1 MNITVITSDDLD
13 LGVGPQKTTTFA
25 DSAWHV
31 DDAGALH
38 IKRQESRGNYVSFA
52 PHAWTA
58 VVENSVIVTALAV
71 KR

>member
-1 MNITVITSDDLD
+1 MNITVITTTDLD

-25 DSAWHV
+25 DSGWHV

-38 IKRQESRGNYVSFA
+38 IKRQDARGNYASFA

-58 VVENSVIVTALAV
+58 VMENSVVVAQAVT
-71 KR
+71 R